1 MIVRKERNLLANP
14 SSWRQVLSRFTDKH
28 ILLLLLLPS
37 FIVLFLLTVFPLLW
51 AFWLSFTDY
60 NLSIPESGR
69 FVGLQTYYYVFTNP
83 SFAVALLNT
92 FYLVAAILV
101 SETLLGLLIALLL
114 ARDFHGQRLMRVLFM
129 IPMMTTPIVVALTW
143 RMLFNVRFGYV
154 DYFLGFLGVPQLE
167 WLGHPVRAM
176 LALIISDIW
185 VGTSEMTILLLA
197 GLVSLPE
204 EPFEASL
211 IDGASALQR
220 FRNITLP
227 LMRPVM
233 AMAIMFRAVD
243 AFRKFESI
251 QIMTGGGPG
260 EATTTINFLIFDTGF
275 RFSRLAD
282 ASVQAV
288 VLVVLMLVVV
298 SICVRVYS
306 TSVS

>member
-1 MIVRKERNLLANP
+1 MIVQKERDLLANP

-83 SFAVALLNT
+83 SFVVALLNT

-101 SETLLGLLIALLL
+101 SETLLGLLLALLL

-154 DYFLGFLGVPQLE
+154 DYFLGFLGVPHLE

-306 TSVS
+306 TSVY

>member
-83 SFAVALLNT
+83 SFVVALLNT

-101 SETLLGLLIALLL
+101 SETLLGLLLALLL